1 MEEDK
6 NLLFGTLVKEINNIL
21 LPNPLATSIDSL
33 PPVQRSTVYISDVA
47 SEIGV
52 RSVTPVF
59 STGNNG
65 DITSVKIEGPEWN
78 SFVAD
83 RGIRIGDV
91 LLLRIVH
98 NVPNIINVTVI
109 RLNPQSNNYY
119 RTLTPPLPQYQDEN
133 QDRDQ
138 NENRQFL
145 CVKKLSEEDLSG
157 DRLELPDEI
166 ELIDTDSFV
175 VRVRDQTYEHI
186 QILTRLKKS
195 LRSENGDDDDQAVYL
210 DDKWSKFVDERSIE
224 EGDVIVFCVD
234 FPRHVIIITVYRV
247 DEEEDFQIPP

>member
-1 MEEDK
+1 M
-6 NLLFGTLVKEINNIL
+6 
-21 LPNPLATSIDSL
+21 
-33 PPVQRSTVYISDVA
+33 
-47 SEIGV
+47 
-52 RSVTPVF
+52 
-59 STGNNG
+59 
-65 DITSVKIEGPEWN
+65 
-78 SFVAD
+78 
-83 RGIRIGDV
+83 
-91 LLLRIVH
+91 
-98 NVPNIINVTVI
+98 PNINAHK
-109 RLNPQSNNYY
+109 
-119 RTLTPPLPQYQDEN
+119 EMKK
-133 QDRDQ
+133 
-138 NENRQFL
+138 E
-145 CVKKLSEEDLSG
+145 KKLSEEDLSG

-195 LRSENGDDDDQAVYL
+195 LRSENGDDDDDQAVYL